1 MKMKILLLI
10 VTLSLIG
17 CSTPKHT
24 YEVHLVDGEGTHHLI
39 TADTEDEA
47 LDFIGNQED
56 SHGAMK
62 IIKQRKD

>member
-1 MKMKILLLI
+1 M
-10 VTLSLIG
+10 
-17 CSTPKHT
+17 PKHI
-24 YEVHLVDGEGTHHLI
+24 YEVHLVDGGGTHHLI

-47 LDFIGNQED
+47 MDFIDSQED